1 MLLDVD
7 KYILTVVVV
16 SGFFAPQ
23 GISPGLIIA
32 IFLMSAIELIAVV
45 GVWIITYRGQLEMFR
60 LSTHIARL
68 VIQEGAKTREAIQSL

>member
-60 LSTHIARL
+60 LATHIARL